1 MTSVWDLPRPSL
13 PVTRATDGRARI
25 AVPAAILSIDEAR
38 ALIEDLTSA
47 IAEATAVED
56 LPGDITGQQWGIKW
70 TREGIK
76 AIEPGTGRSYGL
88 NEHDYA
94 VRVIEGWADI
104 TIGVLMVRD
113 IYGTLPGPWREA
125 ETDQTVAAA

>member
-1 MTSVWDLPRPSL
+1 MTSVWDAPRPSL
-13 PVTRATDGRARI
+13 TVSRATDGHARI
-25 AVPAAILSIDEAR
+25 AVPAADLTIDEAR
-38 ALIEDLTSA
+38 TLIEDLTNA
-47 IAEATAVED
+47 ITEAAEVEA
-56 LPGDITGQQWGIKW
+56 LPGDITGIQWGIKW

-76 AIEPGTGRSYGL
+76 DIPCGAGDLWGL

-94 VRVIEGWADI
+94 VQVIKGWADI

-125 ETDQTVAAA
+125 TAEEQASAA

>member
-1 MTSVWDLPRPSL
+1 MTSVRDAPHPSL
-13 PVTRATDGRARI
+13 TVSRATDGHARI
-25 AVPAAILSIDEAR
+25 AVPAADLTIDEAR
-38 ALIEDLTSA
+38 TLIEDLTNA
-47 IAEATAVED
+47 ITEATEVEA
-56 LPGDITGQQWGIKW
+56 LPGDITAIQWGIKW
-70 TREGIK
+70 TREGVK

-94 VRVIEGWADI
+94 VSLIKGWADI

-125 ETDQTVAAA
+125 AADVEQQAA